1 MKKRSIKVGQRIT
14 LPSNIGSYTITD
26 LVVGYQENPD
36 FQDLDI
42 VVQPMFYDNTY
53 SVGVCINFFRPSGH
67 LKRSFKTMAEAIK
80 YLEESK
86 PFKIPQDSK
95 DFDYIERRLRLTYR
109 LFSMYHWR
117 MMK

>member
-1 MKKRSIKVGQRIT
+1 MKKRSIKLGQRIT

-26 LVVGYQENPD
+26 LVVVYNENPD

-42 VVQPMFYDNTY
+42 LVQPISCNNTV
-53 SVGVCINFFRPSGH
+53 SAGICINFFRPSGV
-67 LKRSFKTMAEAIK
+67 LKRSFKTLAEAIE

-86 PFKIPQDSK
+86 KFKTKK
-95 DFDYIERRLRLTYR
+95 DVEDYNYIQRRLVLTFR
-109 LFSMYHWR
+109 LFSMYHWG